1 MRKQAEFVF
10 NLALAFW
17 TKRRILFVLGV
28 WAIDRLF
35 PTFAF
40 PVILIPALA
49 TLSLF
54 DYKAGK
60 FPELQDKPVRQKLV
74 LLALVA
80 LALPF
85 AFLFIE
91 IVDWFMTWLLGPVSL
106 SVREA
111 MDAISKFKYFPW
123 APVAVSKIFI
133 MSFVDVLSGFTA
145 DLFAF
150 ASEFAAYFVLFW
162 ICLPIAATE
171 QRVDHAMLRAYL
183 YGFALSLIPY
193 AIANSIKGAIY
204 RWELNLPPVTVTI
217 RTPATPPPF
226 FIASYSYSS
235 PIPSHALDALTNLV
249 SLLFWG
255 VTAILLL
262 RLLQRIS
269 SSRLKSILP

>member
-1 MRKQAEFVF
+1 MRKQAELVF

-28 WAIDRLF
+28 WAIDGLF
-35 PTFAF
+35 SMFTF

-74 LLALVA
+74 LLALAA

-193 AIANSIKGAIY
+193 AIVSGINGAIHE
-204 RWELNLPPVTVTI
+204 WELSQSPVTVTI
-217 RTPATPPPF
+217 ATYRTP
-226 FIASYSYSS
+226 YSS
-235 PIPSHALDALTNLV
+235 VKVSSTYPSPVHPCVLDALTNLV
-249 SLLFWG
+249 SLLVWG

>member
-1 MRKQAEFVF
+1 MKRRAELVF

-35 PTFAF
+35 SMFTF

-54 DYKAGK
+54 DYKADK

-74 LLALVA
+74 LLAPVA

-85 AFLFIE
+85 ALLLIE
-91 IVDWFMTWLLGPVSL
+91 VAIGFTIWLLSCVSL
-106 SVREA
+106 TVQ
-111 MDAISKFKYFPW
+111 DAISHLKDFPW
-123 APVAVSKIFI
+123 APDAVGKIFI
-133 MSFVDVLSGFTA
+133 VSFMDVVSGFA
-145 DLFAF
+145 AYLSAF
-150 ASEFAAYFVLFW
+150 ASKFAAYFVLFW

-193 AIANSIKGAIY
+193 AIVSGINGAIHE
-204 RWELNLPPVTVTI
+204 WELSQSPVTVTI
-217 RTPATPPPF
+217 ATYRTPH
-226 FIASYSYSS
+226 SS
-235 PIPSHALDALTNLV
+235 VKVSSTYPSPVHPYVLDALTNLV
-249 SLLFWG
+249 SLLVWG